1 MVIKMKAKLWTKN
14 FTLVTVASALGGIG
28 GIAGGFALSFL
39 VFDETGSTLAS
50 ALILAIQCVPYFLL
64 PMIAAPI
71 MDRVPR
77 KPVLVGGDLVNG
89 VLYTLMGLYLM
100 FAEFSYVGYLCY
112 SLLLASISSM
122 DQLAY
127 SSIYPQLIPQGME
140 QKGYAISSTL
150 YPVLKVIMTPFSAV
164 LLDLIGVAWLLV
176 GQGGLSLLSA
186 LIESRIDIIEQRRDS
201 QGFSFKTW
209 WGDIREAAAYL
220 KVEKG
225 IMNIYSYMA
234 ATNGVAAGYSSVLVA
249 FFRTAP
255 GMTAAMYSMFSVM
268 EFAGRT
274 LGGMVQY
281 KVEIPKKKRY
291 SFTLLVYIIYEIMDM
306 CLLWIPYPLMLAN
319 RACCGFLGTN
329 SATVRSAA
337 VQRYIPEKLRA
348 RVNAFQD
355 VLITAAQSLMSLV
368 VGALGEM
375 VSYAWCLTIFGG
387 LTLAAVWFFIWRGR
401 QEIKMVYEQ

>member
-1 MVIKMKAKLWTKN
+1 
-14 FTLVTVASALGGIG
+14 
-28 GIAGGFALSFL
+28 
-39 VFDETGSTLAS
+39 
-50 ALILAIQCVPYFLL
+50 
-64 PMIAAPI
+64 
-71 MDRVPR
+71 
-77 KPVLVGGDLVNG
+77 
-89 VLYTLMGLYLM
+89 
-100 FAEFSYVGYLCY
+100 
-112 SLLLASISSM
+112 
-122 DQLAY
+122 
-127 SSIYPQLIPQGME
+127 
-140 QKGYAISSTL
+140 
-150 YPVLKVIMTPFSAV
+150 
-164 LLDLIGVAWLLV
+164 
-176 GQGGLSLLSA
+176 
-186 LIESRIDIIEQRRDS
+186 
-201 QGFSFKTW
+201 
-209 WGDIREAAAYL
+209 
-220 KVEKG
+220 
-225 IMNIYSYMA
+225 MNIYSYMA

>member
-1 MVIKMKAKLWTKN
+1 MKAKLWTKN

-89 VLYTLMGLYLM
+89 VLYALMGLYLM
-100 FAEFSYVGYLCY
+100 FADFSYVGYLCY

-176 GQGGLSLLSA
+176 GQGGLSLLA
-186 LIESRIDIIEQRRDS
+186 AIIESRIDIIEQRRDS
-201 QGFSFKTW
+201 QGFSFKAW
-209 WGDIREAAAYL
+209 WSDIREAAAYL
-220 KVEKG
+220 KAEKG

-234 ATNGVAAGYSSVLVA
+234 VTNGVAAGYSSVLVA

-291 SFTLLVYIIYEIMDM
+291 GFTLLVYIIYELMDM

-375 VSYAWCLTIFGG
+375 VPYAWCLTIFGG
-387 LTLAAVWFFIWRGR
+387 LTLTAVWFFIWRGR
-401 QEIKMVYEQ
+401 QEVKKVYEQ

>member
-1 MVIKMKAKLWTKN
+1 MKAKLWTKN

-89 VLYTLMGLYLM
+89 VLYALMGLYLM

-176 GQGGLSLLSA
+176 GQGGLSLLAA
-186 LIESRIDIIEQRRDS
+186 LIESRIDITEQRRDS
-201 QGFSFKTW
+201 QGFSFKAW

-220 KVEKG
+220 KAEKG

-291 SFTLLVYIIYEIMDM
+291 SFTLLVYIIYELMDM

>member
-1 MVIKMKAKLWTKN
+1 MKAKLWTKN

-89 VLYTLMGLYLM
+89 VLYALMGLYLM

-176 GQGGLSLLSA
+176 GQGGLSLLAA

-201 QGFSFKTW
+201 QGFSFKAW

-220 KVEKG
+220 KAEKG

-234 ATNGVAAGYSSVLVA
+234 VTNGVAAGYSSVLVA

-291 SFTLLVYIIYEIMDM
+291 GFTLLVYIIYELMDM

-329 SATVRSAA
+329 SATVRSAV

-401 QEIKMVYEQ
+401 QEVKKVYEQ

>member
-176 GQGGLSLLSA
+176 G
-186 LIESRIDIIEQRRDS
+186 
-201 QGFSFKTW
+201 
-209 WGDIREAAAYL
+209 RE
-220 KVEKG
+220 
-225 IMNIYSYMA
+225 
-234 ATNGVAAGYSSVLVA
+234 
-249 FFRTAP
+249 
-255 GMTAAMYSMFSVM
+255 
-268 EFAGRT
+268 
-274 LGGMVQY
+274 
-281 KVEIPKKKRY
+281 
-291 SFTLLVYIIYEIMDM
+291 D
-306 CLLWIPYPLMLAN
+306 
-319 RACCGFLGTN
+319 
-329 SATVRSAA
+329 
-337 VQRYIPEKLRA
+337 
-348 RVNAFQD
+348 
-355 VLITAAQSLMSLV
+355 
-368 VGALGEM
+368 
-375 VSYAWCLTIFGG
+375 
-387 LTLAAVWFFIWRGR
+387 
-401 QEIKMVYEQ
+401 